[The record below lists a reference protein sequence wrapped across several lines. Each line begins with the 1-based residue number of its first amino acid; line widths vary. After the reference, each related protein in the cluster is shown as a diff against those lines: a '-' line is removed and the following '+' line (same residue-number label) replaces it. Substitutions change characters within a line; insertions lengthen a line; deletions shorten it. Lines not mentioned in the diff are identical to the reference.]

1 MPISRL
7 PKQGALIKS
16 LLAVGVLSAIAACG
30 GGTDYKAPPTPQNLT
45 IKGTA
50 AKGAAISG
58 GLVTVACKV
67 GTGTATT
74 GSDGTYTVLTT
85 DPSSG
90 PCVVTVTTGGVAL
103 RSIAAGNGST
113 ANVTPLTEML
123 VDYVVKQSGLA
134 DTSSA
139 AAIAASGNFA
149 TIVNSPTTLNA
160 SAAAVVA
167 VLKANF
173 GVTVPADFLSATLVP
188 ASGSTAG
195 NAQDQALDA
204 LVKANV
210 VSSNGNPTAAA
221 DAAVA
226 KDAAAHTLTGATGG
240 G

>member
-50 AKGAAISG
+50 ATGKAISG
-58 GLVTVACKV
+58 GLVAVTCKT

-74 GSDGTYTVLTT
+74 NADGTYTVLTT
-85 DPSSG
+85 DPSVG
-90 PCVVTVTTGGVAL
+90 PCVVAVTFAGATL
-103 RSIAAGNGST
+103 RSVAAGNGSV

-123 VDYVVKQSGLA
+123 VVYVAKQSGLPDGA
-134 DTSSA
+134 APSA
-139 AAIAASGNFA
+139 LVGSATFD

-160 SAAAVVA
+160 SAAQVVA
-167 VLKANF
+167 VIKSL
-173 GVTVPADFLSATLVP
+173 GVTVPADFLSASLV
-188 ASGSTAG
+188 ATSGSTQG
-195 NAQDQALDA
+195 NGQDQALDA
-204 LVKANV
+204 LAKASLLAPNGTPGLAVAQAV
-210 VSSNGNPTAAA
+210 VA
-221 DAAVA
+221 DAG
-226 KDAAAHTLTGATGG
+226 KHIFTGATGG